1 MVWDRRRKY
10 TAYGMELEAILNK
23 MTQEEG
29 DSIPTEFQC
38 SLFDDLT
45 IRLEDIFEDIDT
57 IN

>member
-1 MVWDRRRKY
+1 MM
-10 TAYGMELEAILNK
+10 TEAERAAV
-23 MTQEEG
+23 Q
-29 DSIPTEFQC
+29 TEFQC

>member
-10 TAYGMELEAILNK
+10 AAYGMELVAILNK
-23 MTQEEG
+23 MTQEER

-45 IRLEDIFEDIDT
+45 IQVADIFDRVV
-57 IN
+57 

>member
-10 TAYGMELEAILNK
+10 AAYGMELVAILNK

-45 IRLEDIFEDIDT
+45 IQAAGIFDRVV
-57 IN
+57 